1 MAKQTSIFQF
11 EGRLGEVTGYRDMRG
26 NQIARKIVKASNP
39 QTTLQVAQRTRFLT
53 ATGAAAGLKNAI
65 AGLVPAAKSKRLTPR
80 NTLVQLLLN
89 NPDTIKAV
97 TREVTG
103 TDGKTSLVTDAPIDP
118 QFVQLSRGQL
128 ELPNVFAR
136 HLGNRVE
143 FEVPEQDACDNYI
156 IVFYDRYGNRA
167 HVELR
172 EAVHGEPEEFTI
184 DYPSYFVGEK
194 VAVYVYGQ
202 AIGDDLSRTLY
213 QSVWNGSS
221 VQAKA
226 TRRTIE
232 AGAEYSQTK
241 YLGEF
246 EVTDSPIQP

>member
-1 MAKQTSIFQF
+1 MAKQTSVFQF

-65 AGLVPAAKSKRLTPR
+65 AGLGPAAKSKRLTPR
-80 NTLVQLLLN
+80 NTLVQMLLN

-103 TDGKTSLVTDAPIDP
+103 PDGKTSLVTDAPIDP

-128 ELPNVFAR
+128 EVPEIRVQ

-143 FEVPEQDACDNYI
+143 FEIPGQITCDNFY
-156 IVFYDRYGNRA
+156 IVFYDRFNNRA
-167 HVELR
+167 HVQLH
-172 EAVHGEPEEFTI
+172 EANKGDDEEFSVG
-184 DYPSYFVGEK
+184 YPRYFVGEK

-202 AIGDDLSRTLY
+202 AIGDDLSRALY

-232 AGAEYSQTK
+232 AGAEYTETK
-241 YLGEF
+241 YFGEF
-246 EVTDSPIQP
+246 EVTAS

>member
-1 MAKQTSIFQF
+1 MAKQTSVFQF

-65 AGLVPAAKSKRLTPR
+65 AGLGPTAKSKRLTPR
-80 NTLVQLLLN
+80 NTLVQMLLS

-128 ELPNVFAR
+128 ELPVFNGQHRGNMIEFNV
-136 HLGNRVE
+136 G
-143 FEVPEQDACDNYI
+143 DDDTCDNYY
-156 IVFYDRYGNRA
+156 IVFYDRYNNRA
-167 HVELR
+167 HVVLR
-172 EAVHGEPEEFTI
+172 KSAGGEPSEFTI
-184 DYPSYFVGEK
+184 NYPSYFVGNK

-202 AIGDDLSRTLY
+202 AIGDDLSRALY

-232 AGAEYSQTK
+232 AGAEYSETK
-241 YLGEF
+241 YFGEF
-246 EVTDSPIQP
+246 EVTE